1 MNLPRIFGHVLLWS
15 GFLSGALLAVR
26 RTEVEDDPW
35 STISWPAYAVAL
47 SVAVAGVVLLRSTKR
62 TARLGSERHAADVD
76 QLDAALDRL
85 HKQLRLWQLGKDK
98 PGVYDV
104 HGQIDE
110 LLSPDLALFAELRE
124 SLIDSF
130 GLQEYAGIMTHF
142 ALAERTINR
151 MWSASAD
158 GYVDEV
164 NASLDRAVA
173 HLETAIERLRAAR
186 SPEADQ
192 GVDQYPS

>member
-1 MNLPRIFGHVLLWS
+1 MNLPRICGHFLLWS

-26 RTEVEDDPW
+26 RTEVKESPW
-35 STISWPAYAVAL
+35 STISWPAYGVAL
-47 SVAVAGVVLLRSTKR
+47 GVAVAGVVLLRSTKR
-62 TARLGSERHAADVD
+62 TARLASARHADDVD
-76 QLDAALDRL
+76 QLDAALNRM
-85 HKQLRLWQLGKDK
+85 HKQLRAWQTGREK
-98 PGVYDV
+98 PPVHDV

-124 SLIDSF
+124 SLIDLF
-130 GLQEYAGIMTHF
+130 GLQDYAGIMTHF

-164 NASLDRAVA
+164 DSCLDRAVI
-173 HLETAIERLRAAR
+173 HLEAAIERLDEAR
-186 SPEADQ
+186 SIEAKW
-192 GVDQYPS
+192 GVDRHV